1 MIMGVQLPPL
11 LIKRSWPMARR
22 AQLMSAFCSGLIG
35 NAMKHMIT
43 ALCLTLFVGL
53 QAQSVQ
59 ARNTVL
65 PTMLTMY
72 EGQSKVVNA
81 PNAVRISVG
90 KADLISSTLLKN
102 GEVVLIADSKG
113 ETNLQVWFEDGHR
126 EEVPVVIVEGDGWRQ
141 AVEVKALLG
150 DIPGIKVTT
159 VGRRV
164 VVDGNLEARDLERV
178 KLVKERYDDML
189 VLAREITD
197 YEQKMIYFD
206 VRITEFDRDETEEL
220 GINWS
225 KSFAGPSLGYAKNWK
240 PSANDGVDLSGV
252 GPVFGGNSTQGS
264 FDNWDT
270 ALSSGSVYWGIATEI
285 TSLIDVLE
293 QTGAAIVLAEPRLS
307 ARSGGTADLTV
318 GGEIPV
324 VTSSLNGSSVEY
336 KDYGI
341 LLGIQPNLDLYNN
354 ITARVSVSISQLDL
368 ANAVA
373 DQPAFKKRSTEN
385 DVNLKPGETL
395 VLSGLIT
402 REEQV
407 THNKVKWLSDIP
419 VLGELFKS
427 KSFTSGVTEMVIFIT
442 PRLMG
447 DLSGG
452 INRSELDRAARMQTD
467 YEDAVGHGLME

>member
-1 MIMGVQLPPL
+1 
-11 LIKRSWPMARR
+11 
-22 AQLMSAFCSGLIG
+22 
-35 NAMKHMIT
+35 MKQIIT
-43 ALCLTLFVGL
+43 GLCLMLVVGL
-53 QAQSVQ
+53 QAQAVQ

-72 EGQSKVVNA
+72 EGQSKVVKA
-81 PNAVRISVG
+81 PQAVRISVG

-141 AVEVKALLG
+141 AVEVKALLS

-225 KSFAGPSLGYAKNWK
+225 KSFAGPTFGHANNWK
-240 PSANDGVDLSGV
+240 PSTKGSG
-252 GPVFGGNSTQGS
+252 GPTSGLDS
-264 FDNWDT
+264 FKDWDT
-270 ALSSGSVYWGIATEI
+270 GIDGSTVYWGIATEI

-318 GGEIPV
+318 GGEKPV

-407 THNKVKWLSDIP
+407 THNNVKWLSDIP

-442 PRLMG
+442 PHLMG

-452 INRSELDRAARMQTD
+452 INKSELDRAARMQTD
-467 YEDAVGHGLME
+467 YEAAVGHGLME